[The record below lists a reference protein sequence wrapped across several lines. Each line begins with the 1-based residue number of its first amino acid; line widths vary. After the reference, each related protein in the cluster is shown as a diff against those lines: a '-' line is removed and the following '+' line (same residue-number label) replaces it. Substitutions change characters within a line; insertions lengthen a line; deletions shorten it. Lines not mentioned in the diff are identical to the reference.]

1 MNKKQFWLTA
11 LLGSF
16 IMALIMSGVLSG
28 YKIGFGTD
36 WPGRWFESF
45 LVAWPLAL
53 LLNLTVLP
61 QVRRLAFWLAEPRA
75 KQPLGKTNLTQTKNR
90 A

>member
-28 YKIGFGTD
+28 YKIGFSAK
-36 WPGRWFESF
+36 WPERWFESF

-53 LLNLTVLP
+53 ILNLTVLP
-61 QVRRLAFWLAEPRA
+61 HVRRLAFWLAEPSVE
-75 KQPLGKTNLTQTKNR
+75 KTLGKANLEQTKNR